1 MCVNIRKGQE
11 VLLAFPVDLFCIIT
25 ILRHDIIACQRTC
38 FIKIRHTY
46 RDIHHNQM
54 GKFDFLRVMIHAMR
68 IAESGKIHASTR
80 FCVWE
85 PAPAFFMKGVT
96 VAASAPPE
104 SIRPAA
110 VCRRLWMLK
119 SGGRTHCLRINH
131 QRKAL
136 GIWDGGTAAAWGGKT
151 GKCPAFEF
159 CCAFLICF
167 SPWHSE
173 APHWLFSNDTV

>member
-1 MCVNIRKGQE
+1 
-11 VLLAFPVDLFCIIT
+11 
-25 ILRHDIIACQRTC
+25 
-38 FIKIRHTY
+38 
-46 RDIHHNQM
+46 M
-54 GKFDFLRVMIHAMR
+54 GKFDFKSNDTCHGDCGKREDSRLHPFLRLGTGSR
-68 IAESGKIHASTR
+68 
-80 FCVWE
+80 
-85 PAPAFFMKGVT
+85 FFMKGVT

-104 SIRPAA
+104 SIR
-110 VCRRLWMLK
+110 LWTFR
-119 SGGRTHCLRINH
+119 SGRPCFFKINLNH

-136 GIWDGGTAAAWGGKT
+136 GIWDGGTAATWGGKT

>member
-1 MCVNIRKGQE
+1 MYVNIRKGQE

-25 ILRHDIIACQRTC
+25 ILRHDIIACQWTC
-38 FIKIRHTY
+38 FIKIHHTY
-46 RDIHHNQM
+46 HDIYHNRM
-54 GKFDFLRVMIHAMR
+54 GKFDFLRVMIHAMG

-104 SIRPAA
+104 SIR
-110 VCRRLWMLK
+110 LWTFR
-119 SGGRTHCLRINH
+119 SGRPCFFKINLNH
-131 QRKAL
+131 QRKAM

-151 GKCPAFEF
+151 RKCPAFEF

-167 SPWHSE
+167 SPWHRE